1 MNSIHNPSV
10 TFGRIIRERGIYVEG
25 EIFTQIRHHHLLRH
39 FTERKKPIQ
48 FTRSRAYHKD
58 DNAYVEFDKNLFFDG
73 KSIKK
78 EKSRVKEKNGEE
90 GLGRKPWEL

>member
-1 MNSIHNPSV
+1 MP
-10 TFGRIIRERGIYVEG
+10 T
-25 EIFTQIRHHHLLRH
+25 
-39 FTERKKPIQ
+39 Q

-58 DNAYVEFDKNLFFDG
+58 DNAHVEFDKNLFFDVR
-73 KSIKK
+73 SIKK